1 MFLVWV
7 CSVALPVPS
16 LNQSELFTL
25 LPSLESIRLHFSG
38 TKWRFLFPRSPD
50 YTVWRGSECF
60 LPDVMASLRLCFF
73 FFFFSHHQDD
83 GKWAFLPFSFFLI
96 CRWQIRAE
104 FKVLPALPC
113 TGGEKVVESGKGAV
127 FRPSHEP
134 MVENSFSRD
143 KSGNCTARFGLSRS
157 FQLPFPLS
165 ACKKAEAAQFKKTKQ
180 KTKQEMLWPLLG
192 VNVDSV
198 NGFHRHV
205 FLLNTKIL

>member
-1 MFLVWV
+1 M
-7 CSVALPVPS
+7 S
-16 LNQSELFTL
+16 LFT
-25 LPSLESIRLHFSG
+25 
-38 TKWRFLFPRSPD
+38 
-50 YTVWRGSECF
+50 
-60 LPDVMASLRLCFF
+60 FF
-73 FFFFSHHQDD
+73 FFFNM
-83 GKWAFLPFSFFLI
+83 PPTNT
-96 CRWQIRAE
+96 RRE
-104 FKVLPALPC
+104 FKVLPALPR

-165 ACKKAEAAQFKKTKQ
+165 ACKKAEAAQFKKK
-180 KTKQEMLWPLLG
+180 KKQEMLWPLG

>member
-1 MFLVWV
+1 MFSAGCNGFSPLVLFFFF
-7 CSVALPVPS
+7 LPPPGRWKVS
-16 LNQSELFTL
+16 LFT
-25 LPSLESIRLHFSG
+25 
-38 TKWRFLFPRSPD
+38 
-50 YTVWRGSECF
+50 
-60 LPDVMASLRLCFF
+60 FF
-73 FFFFSHHQDD
+73 FFFNM
-83 GKWAFLPFSFFLI
+83 PPTNT
-96 CRWQIRAE
+96 RRE
-104 FKVLPALPC
+104 FKVLPAQPR
-113 TGGEKVVESGKGAV
+113 TGGEKVVESGMGAI

-143 KSGNCTARFGLSRS
+143 KSGNCTARFSLSRS

-165 ACKKAEAAQFKKTKQ
+165 ACKKAEAAQFKKKKQ